1 VVWLGWLRLKKE
13 GKEMEN
19 LERVKKLVEAKHLKN
34 QFVCIAISERV
45 AEINI
50 KDGRV
55 SVSGD
60 DLLVVECLK
69 ELNRTIDNK
78 ISKLNANLYLNRQE
92 RGE

>member
-1 VVWLGWLRLKKE
+1 MSSKGFNVD
-13 GKEMEN
+13 N
-19 LERVKKLVEAKHLKN
+19 LQRVKKLVEAKRLKN
-34 QFVCIAISERV
+34 QFVCIAVGGRV
-45 AEINI
+45 AEINL

-60 DLLVVECLK
+60 QLLIVECLK
-69 ELNRTIDNK
+69 ELNGTIDNK